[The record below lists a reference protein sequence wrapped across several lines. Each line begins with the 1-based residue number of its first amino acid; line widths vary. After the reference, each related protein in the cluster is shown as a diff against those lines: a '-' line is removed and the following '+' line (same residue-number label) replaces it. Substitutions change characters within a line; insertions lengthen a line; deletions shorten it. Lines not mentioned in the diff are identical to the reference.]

1 LKKLRQKIG
10 DDALPEFVIDY
21 IEAVS
26 KDGDGTLAIHT
37 ASSIA
42 GYAQTADQVAISR
55 KKGFMGTNQ
64 LEPKKFPNAVRHFKI
79 FHNDASKARL
89 YLKFKGVQFV
99 ENLKEPVSQG
109 A

>member
-1 LKKLRQKIG
+1 
-10 DDALPEFVIDY
+10 
-21 IEAVS
+21 
-26 KDGDGTLAIHT
+26 
-37 ASSIA
+37 
-42 GYAQTADQVAISR
+42 
-55 KKGFMGTNQ
+55 MGTNQ